1 MLVAIENLYSAELFS
16 NRAFLFAPERDDRM
30 HLSTLHHQEAGD
42 IWMIFALERVSLHLS
57 VMGSTIIF
65 SRKSKLT
72 REIDDVFCTSITEI
86 EL

>member
-1 MLVAIENLYSAELFS
+1 MLVAIENLRSAELFS
-16 NRAFLFAPERDDRM
+16 TRAFSFAAQRDDRM

-42 IWMIFALERVSLHLS
+42 FWMIFALERVSLRLS
-57 VMGSTIIF
+57 VVGSTIIF

-72 REIDDVFCTSITEI
+72 RGIDDGFCRSITEI